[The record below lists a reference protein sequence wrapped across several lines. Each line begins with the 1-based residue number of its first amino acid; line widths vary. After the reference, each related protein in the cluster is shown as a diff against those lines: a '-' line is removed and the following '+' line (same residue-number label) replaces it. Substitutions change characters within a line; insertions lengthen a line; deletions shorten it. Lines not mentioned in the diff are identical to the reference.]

1 MRVHGLMLVAVASL
15 IAADEPKKD
24 DAQKDLKK
32 LQGTW
37 TIVAVEV
44 NGEKMSDEDSKNVG
58 TKMTLKGDKYSIEG
72 GERNHTGTFKVHPDK
87 KPKAMDCMPDAGDLK
102 GKTIQA
108 IYEIKGDKV
117 KICYDISCK
126 TRPEEFATK
135 DKEGY
140 VLIEYQRAK
149 KKAK

>member
-1 MRVHGLMLVAVASL
+1 MRLHGLMLVAVALL
-15 IAADEPKKD
+15 IAADKTD
-24 DAQKDLKK
+24 DAKKEAKK

-37 TIVAVEV
+37 TIVSVEV
-44 NGEKMSDEDSKNVG
+44 NGEKMSEADSKNVG

-87 KPKAMDCMPDAGDLK
+87 KPKAMDCIPDAGDLK

-108 IYEIKGDKV
+108 IYEIKGDKI

-149 KKAK
+149 KKGK